1 MTINWLSLNVQGMNS
16 PQKRVKMFKY
26 LKQQKIDIAC
36 LQETHFASSSYPKYF
51 ASDYPHVFLSNA
63 PTKQRG
69 VMIALHKSVTFTC
82 SKQISDPNG
91 RYLILQGTIQDT
103 WLIMPRI
110 KIWDLFWPMSAP
122 CWVSPTRHSAFGG
135 RLQCGIEPFLR
146 KLPLR
151 SQNPCPRS

>member
-1 MTINWLSLNVQGMNS
+1 MTNWLSLNVQGMNS
-16 PQKRVKMFKY
+16 PQKRVKIFKY

-103 WLIMPRI
+103 EVTIMTYY
-110 KIWDLFWPMSAP
+110 AP
-122 CWVSPTRHSAFGG
+122 NKNPG
-135 RLQCGIEPFLR
+135 PFLTHVCA
-146 KLPLR
+146 L
-151 SQNPCPRS
+151 

>member
-1 MTINWLSLNVQGMNS
+1 MTNWLSLNVQGMNS
-16 PQKRVKMFKY
+16 PQKRVKIFKY

-103 WLIMPRI
+103 EVTIMTYY
-110 KIWDLFWPMSAP
+110 AP
-122 CWVSPTRHSAFGG
+122 NKNPG
-135 RLQCGIEPFLR
+135 PFLSHVCTLLSFTNEAQCFWR
-146 KLPLR
+146 ETPMWY
-151 SQNPCPRS
+151 